1 MMKAEKGSYAG
12 YMGMKVV
19 LAIGAGVLFT
29 ILSTIAAMFVIIP
42 VGIVAVV
49 LVIAAKGAGLVWNPV
64 TITAAI
70 VAGTIVIVLLLC
82 VIAFVNVPVAVF
94 FPAYA
99 MYFLAERFPALRA
112 QLYPVPPVLPRAP
125 EAPPFAPPPEP
136 IG

>member
-1 MMKAEKGSYAG
+1 
-12 YMGMKVV
+12 
-19 LAIGAGVLFT
+19 
-29 ILSTIAAMFVIIP
+29 
-42 VGIVAVV
+42 VV
-49 LVIAAKGAGLVWNPV
+49 LVIAAKGAGLAWTPV

-112 QLYPVPPVLPRAP
+112 QLYPAPPALPRAP

>member
-1 MMKAEKGSYAG
+1 
-12 YMGMKVV
+12 
-19 LAIGAGVLFT
+19 
-29 ILSTIAAMFVIIP
+29 
-42 VGIVAVV
+42 VV
-49 LVIAAKGAGLVWNPV
+49 LVIAAKGAGLAWNPV

-99 MYFLAERFPALRA
+99 MYFFAERFPALHAR
-112 QLYPVPPVLPRAP
+112 LYPAAQPLPRTP
-125 EAPPFAPPPEP
+125 EAPPFSPPAEP